1 MRSEQ
6 LDDLGKRPVEDVGV
20 EFVESLGDVI
30 FKYGDV
36 ERVLDGLGV
45 ILGKLDDRGC
55 AFGPAKGL
63 SGVLVGLADL

>member
-1 MRSEQ
+1 MCPEQ

-20 EFVESLGDVI
+20 EFVESPGDVI

-45 ILGKLDDRGC
+45 VLGKLDDRGC
-55 AFGPAKGL
+55 AFIRPKAC
-63 SGVLVGLADL
+63 LASW

>member
-1 MRSEQ
+1 MRPEQ

-45 ILGKLDDRGC
+45 ILGKL
-55 AFGPAKGL
+55 A
-63 SGVLVGLADL
+63 VLLVRPKACLASW